1 MSRRILEL
9 SLLAYPRQV
18 RQRDGD
24 HLLDLAHELADTHGA
39 GREAFGLVRGGL
51 AERRRRRSPARKVA
65 IAVSAAIGSVLVVL
79 TWSAAAEPLRVE
91 EDQFSCIGE
100 CADVSDEVAD
110 RERDGWTC
118 TEQETAASVTWR
130 CTRD

>member
-1 MSRRILEL
+1 MSRRALEL
-9 SLLAYPRQV
+9 ALLAYPRQT
-18 RQRDGD
+18 RRRDGD

-39 GREAFGLVRGGL
+39 TREVVGLLRGGF
-51 AERRRRRSPARKVA
+51 AERRRRRSTTRRVA
-65 IAVSAAIGSVLVVL
+65 MAVGAAIGSVLAVL

-91 EDQFSCIGE
+91 EDQFSCEGE
-100 CADVSDEVAD
+100 CADIDAQVAE

-118 TEQETAASVTWR
+118 TEQEAAASVVWR

>member
-1 MSRRILEL
+1 MSRRALDL
-9 SLLAYPRQV
+9 ALLAYPRQT

-24 HLLDLAHELADTHGA
+24 HLLDLAHELADTHGTT
-39 GREAFGLVRGGL
+39 REVVGLLRGGF
-51 AERRRRRSPARKVA
+51 AERRRRRSTTRKVA
-65 IAVSAAIGSVLVVL
+65 MAVGAAIGSVLVVL

-91 EDQFSCIGE
+91 EDQFSCQGE
-100 CADVSDEVAD
+100 CADIDAQVAE

-118 TEQETAASVTWR
+118 TEQETSGSVMWR